1 MSRYYDDLEA
11 GQVYSHPV
19 TRTVTEVDNL
29 MYVALSHNPQ
39 PLHIDDEFA
48 KKTMH
53 GTRVV
58 ASLWTLAF
66 VNAQAVMPLT
76 LGTTL
81 GNLGYEE
88 VRFPNPVRIGDTLRS
103 ETHVLSKRES
113 KKYPNAGIVTFEHV
127 GYNQRNEVVCRAK
140 QVSLQLKKSHAI
152 V

>member
-1 MSRYYDDLEA
+1 MSRYYDDLEV
-11 GQVYSHPV
+11 GQVYKHPV
-19 TRTVTEVDNL
+19 HRTVTEIDNL

-39 PLHIDDEFA
+39 PLHIDDEFS

-81 GNLGYEE
+81 GNLGYEKIT
-88 VRFPNPVRIGDTLRS
+88 FPNPVRIGDTLRS
-103 ETHVLSKRES
+103 ETHIVSMRES
-113 KKYPNAGIVTFEHV
+113 AKYPHAGIVTFEHV
-127 GYNQRNEVVCRAK
+127 GWNQREECVCRAL
-140 QVSLQLKKSHAI
+140 QVSLHLKKSGAI
-152 V
+152 A

>member
-1 MSRYYDDLEA
+1 MSRYYEDLEV
-11 GQVYSHPV
+11 GQVYKHPV

-39 PLHIDDEFA
+39 PLHMDEEFA

-66 VNAQAVMPLT
+66 VNAQAVLPLT

-81 GNLGYEE
+81 GSLGYEE
-88 VRFPNPVRIGDTLRS
+88 IRFPTAVKIGDTLRS

-113 KKYPNAGIVTFEHV
+113 SKYPNAGIVLFEHV
-127 GYNQRNEVVCRAK
+127 GYNQREEVVCRAK
-140 QVSLQLKKSHAI
+140 QVSLQLKKAHAI
-152 V
+152 T

>member
-1 MSRYYDDLEA
+1 MSRYYEDLEV
-11 GQVYSHPV
+11 GQVYKHPV

-29 MYVALSHNPQ
+29 MYVTLSHNPQ
-39 PLHIDDEFA
+39 PLHIDEEFA

-81 GNLGYEE
+81 GSLGYEE
-88 VRFPNPVRIGDTLRS
+88 IRFPHPVKIGDTLRS

-113 KKYPNAGIVTFEHV
+113 AKYPNAGIVLFEHV
-127 GYNQRNEVVCRAK
+127 GYNQRDEVVCRAK
-140 QVSLQLKKSHAI
+140 QVSLQIKKAHAI
-152 V
+152 T

>member
-1 MSRYYDDLEA
+1 MSRYYEDLEA

-88 VRFPNPVRIGDTLRS
+88 IRFPNPVRIGDTLRS